1 MNLKQRLLAVGF
13 LVAAGAARADA
24 VDTLRDFVRDV
35 KSGRSAFSQTVTS
48 TDGARKKTSSGQ
60 FEFLRPG
67 RFRFHYTQPFEQLIV
82 ADGVKVWI
90 YDVDLNQ
97 ASSRKLAQALGATP
111 AALLTGASLDT
122 DFVLTPQPAKDGLD
136 WALATPKAKDGP
148 FQSMRVGF
156 KGRELQAVEI
166 VDSFGQRSLL
176 QFSRFEANVAVDAGR
191 FHYTPP
197 TGADVIEQ

>member
-1 MNLKQRLLAVGF
+1 MALALACLAVD
-13 LVAAGAARADA
+13 LAHADA

-35 KSGRSAFSQTVTS
+35 KSGRSVFSQTVTS

-67 RFRFHYTQPFEQLIV
+67 RFRFHYTQPFEQFIV

-111 AALLTGASLDT
+111 AALLTGASLDA
-122 DFVLTPQPAKDGLD
+122 DFALSAQPAKDGLD

-156 KGRELQAVEI
+156 KGRELSAVEV

-176 QFSRFEANVAVDAGR
+176 QFSRFEANVALDAAR
-191 FHYTPP
+191 FNYTPP
-197 TGADVIEQ
+197 AGADVIEQ